1 MRKGKIKMSK
11 KNIIPCLIG
20 AFVLFLIALL
30 MMCFFRPINKISNER
45 QVTVTV
51 TDKAV
56 KNDSSES
63 KYLVFTK
70 DTNGNIA
77 TYEITDSLL
86 KFRFNSSDVYAGIE
100 VGKTYTFTIAGSR
113 NEFLSWYPNIYEYQ
127 EVEE

>member
-1 MRKGKIKMSK
+1 MSK

-30 MMCFFRPINKISNER
+30 MMCFFRPINKISNKR
-45 QVTVTV
+45 QITVTV
-51 TDKAV
+51 TDKAI

-100 VGKTYTFTIAGSR
+100 VGKTYIFTIAGSR

-127 EVEE
+127 EVE